1 MVSTF
6 TICSTAFASL
16 ARLVATSLK
25 PELERSRL
33 GFVDHPL
40 GGISAAE
47 LAKRVD
53 QVWPPLEAWLDE
65 YIPAGIDPDAS

>member
-1 MVSTF
+1 VSSF

-25 PELERSRL
+25 FENPRL

-40 GGISAAE
+40 GGISAE
-47 LAKRVD
+47 QLERRVD
-53 QVWPPLEAWLDE
+53 QVWPPLAAWLEDWLS
-65 YIPAGIDPDAS
+65 DDAA